1 MSFFFQTRLDIFS
14 FLLFS
19 SVSSALIGRPLWDWT
34 HSGFRFNAFNFLSFL
49 RVSPALIGRQYGALK
64 HSGFR
69 SNVSNFSV
77 SPALIGC
84 QYGTRRIRVL
94 IAVFGA

>member
-1 MSFFFQTRLDIFS
+1 MLSLATK
-14 FLLFS
+14 
-19 SVSSALIGRPLWDWT
+19 GDWT